1 MQTRKLGR
9 TDIDVSRICL
19 GCWAFAGDFMWGPQ
33 DEADSIATVHAALAL
48 GVNFLDTAEMY
59 GNGTSEEVLGRA
71 LAGRRQEAVIATKAM
86 SNHLAPDE
94 LVAAC
99 EASLRR
105 LQTDYI
111 DLYQI
116 HWPSR
121 EIPLAETMAA
131 LEGLKAAGKIRAIG
145 VSNFGPLDLDDLLA
159 VGRAETNQL
168 AYNLLARAVEYE
180 IQPKCVANDI
190 GILCYS
196 PLLHGLLTGK
206 FATAQE
212 VPDERA
218 RTRHFPATRS
228 MAVHS
233 DPGCESETFGAIDAI
248 RRIANELDVTMA
260 DLALAWLLYQP
271 GVLAPVAGAR
281 TPVQIEQLA
290 HAAELQ
296 LSAAT
301 LAALNEATQPVKEK
315 LGANADMWR
324 TESRIR

>member
-9 TDIDVSRICL
+9 TGIDVSRICL

-33 DEADSIATVHAALAL
+33 DEADSVATVHAALDL

-59 GNGTSEEVLGRA
+59 GNGKSEEVLGRA
-71 LAGRRQEAVIATKAM
+71 LTGRRHEAVIATKAM
-86 SNHLAPDE
+86 SDHLAPDV
-94 LVAAC
+94 LVATC

-121 EIPLAETMAA
+121 EIPLADTMAA
-131 LEGLKAAGKIRAIG
+131 LEKLKQAGKIRAIG
-145 VSNFGPLDLDDLLA
+145 VSNFGPLDLDDLLVA
-159 VGRAETNQL
+159 GRAETNQL
-168 AYNLLARAVEYE
+168 AYSLLARAIEYE

-196 PLLHGLLTGK
+196 PLMHGLLTGK
-206 FATAQE
+206 FATPQE

-218 RTRHFPATRS
+218 RTRHFPSTRP

-233 DPGCESETFGAIDAI
+233 APGCESETFAALDAI
-248 RRIANELDVTMA
+248 RGVAAEMCVPMA
-260 DLALAWLLYQP
+260 DLALAWLLHQP

-281 TPVQIEQLA
+281 TPAQIEQLA
-290 HAAELQ
+290 RAVEIQ
-296 LSAAT
+296 LSAET
-301 LAALNEATQPVKEK
+301 LAALDRATQPVKAK